1 MNITHYNHEEP
12 GESFDSISVRLNG
25 MIDVISGF
33 LGKPFNGN
41 NPAVSQQTDI
51 STEHTP
57 YRNNSDKQNLLS
69 RISAAR
75 ETAARLRKDARTLR
89 DASQEIRRIAK
100 GGS

>member
-12 GESFDSISVRLNG
+12 GDSISVRLNG
-25 MIDVISGF
+25 MIDVISGL
-33 LGKPFNGN
+33 LGKSFNGN
-41 NPAVSQQTDI
+41 NPAVSQQIDLG
-51 STEHTP
+51 TEHTI
-57 YRNNSDKQNLLS
+57 YRNNSDMQYLLS

-89 DASQEIRRIAK
+89 GVSQEIRRIAK